1 MAGRP
6 GDAQISPYP
15 AIKTCFVLTEVDD
28 TDVELL
34 DAVFIVDV
42 VRKKV
47 ITLGNRMRP
56 KRNTGTISY
65 VDW

>member
-1 MAGRP
+1 M
-6 GDAQISPYP
+6 
-15 AIKTCFVLTEVDD
+15 LTEVDD
-28 TDVELL
+28 MDVELL

-42 VRKKV
+42 VRRKV
-47 ITLGNRMRP
+47 ITLGNGMRP